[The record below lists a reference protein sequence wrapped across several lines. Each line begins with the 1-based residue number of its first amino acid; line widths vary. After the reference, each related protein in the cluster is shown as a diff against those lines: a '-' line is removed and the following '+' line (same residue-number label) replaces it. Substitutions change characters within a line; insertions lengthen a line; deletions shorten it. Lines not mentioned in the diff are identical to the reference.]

1 MPEYLIIFPIIL
13 SWKSPTMSSVL
24 IVLNKIVNALGLPK
38 IFCGIGISAFFMY
51 MIGYNITL
59 CLLGI
64 IVCAY
69 AIKVEEAGMSETKK
83 HGKVLKSQGCD
94 VDDEMS
100 CSLVFSSEYSHMAK
114 KIFNLDET
122 SFFNWSNAH
131 YGLVFYIGLFIFN
144 LYPFTLLPFHSGLF
158 LLGTTGSVF
167 ASLGLAYILKYILHN
182 FCMIC
187 VGMYI
192 INFLLFFSSL
202 SQFVWG

>member
-1 MPEYLIIFPIIL
+1 MPHNISLIL
-13 SWKSPTMSSVL
+13 SWKSPIMSVL
-24 IVLNKIVNALGLPK
+24 VLLNKIVNAIGLPK
-38 IFCGIGISAFFMY
+38 ILCGLGISLVSMY
-51 MIGYNITL
+51 TIGYNITL

-64 IVCAY
+64 LTCVY
-69 AIKVEEAGMSETKK
+69 AVKVEEAGISETKA

-114 KIFNLDET
+114 KLFKLHEN
-122 SFFNWSNAH
+122 SRFNWSNAH
-131 YGLVFYIGLFIFN
+131 YGLVFYIGLFVFN
-144 LYPFTLLPFHSGLF
+144 LYPFTLLPFHSSLF
-158 LLGTTGSVF
+158 LLGTTGSVV

-192 INFLLFFSSL
+192 INSLLFVSAL
-202 SQFVWG
+202 WQFM

>member
-1 MPEYLIIFPIIL
+1 M
-13 SWKSPTMSSVL
+13 STMSTMSTMMSSVL
-24 IVLNKIVNALGLPK
+24 TVLNKIVNAIGMPK
-38 IFCGIGISAFFMY
+38 ILCGFGISAFFMY

-114 KIFNLDET
+114 KIFNLNEN
-122 SFFNWSNAH
+122 SMFNWSNAH
-131 YGLVFYIGLFIFN
+131 YGLVFYIGLFLFQF
-144 LYPFTLLPFHSGLF
+144 YPFTLLPFYSHLF
-158 LLGTTGSVF
+158 LLGTTGSVL
-167 ASLGLAYILKYILHN
+167 ASCGLAYILKYILHN

-192 INFLLFFSSL
+192 INTLLFISSL
-202 SQFVWG
+202 TQFVWG